1 MTAPALSLIHISCA
15 IRLDSG
21 DLTYQSKQARLML
34 DAAGLPWCK
43 IVVTNAL
50 DEYLIENLL
59 AEGAP
64 VDMFGVGERLITAK
78 SDPVL
83 GGVYKLAAAQDAS
96 GALQPR
102 IKVSDNVAK
111 ITTPH
116 FKKVYRLYDEG
127 AIDVYKRQ

>member
-1 MTAPALSLIHISCA
+1 MCIRDSTYHALRSGVPNAIRAIHEVLVPQGIRSCA

-83 GGVYKLAAAQDAS
+83 GGVYK
-96 GALQPR
+96 R
-102 IKVSDNVAK
+102 CV
-111 ITTPH
+111 
-116 FKKVYRLYDEG
+116 
-127 AIDVYKRQ
+127 